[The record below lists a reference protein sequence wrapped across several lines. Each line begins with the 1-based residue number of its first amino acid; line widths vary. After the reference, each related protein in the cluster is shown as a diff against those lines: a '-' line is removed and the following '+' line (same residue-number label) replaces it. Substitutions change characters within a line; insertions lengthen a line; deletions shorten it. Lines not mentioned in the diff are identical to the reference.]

1 VSVAGFTPIMRG
13 MDTNIK
19 SYMQDVGRA
28 AREASRVIGAASSAT
43 KSAALKA
50 IAEAV
55 DHARKEI
62 KQANAQDMQAAQ
74 SNAID
79 QPLIE
84 RLLLDDKGIDQM
96 IEGLLQVD
104 ALKDPVGEM
113 SDFSF
118 RPSGIQIGKM
128 RVPLGVIGMIYE
140 SRPNVTVDA
149 ASLSLKSGNAC
160 ILRGGSEAF
169 HSNQAIAKCVVAGLE
184 TAGLPSACVQLINT
198 TDRAAVGELIQLD
211 NYVDVIVPRGGKSL
225 IDRISKEATIPVI
238 KHLDGIC
245 HVFIDA
251 DVDADMAKSIAFNSK
266 VEKYAV
272 CNALETLLIHE
283 ESAAEILPALAE
295 QYVNAGVELRGCEL
309 ARSIAQMT
317 PATEQDWETE
327 YLGPILAIKIVA
339 DLDAAIAHINE
350 YGSQH
355 TDVIVTQSFANSR
368 RFIAEVDSASVM
380 INASTQFADGFEY
393 GLGAEVGIS
402 TDKIHARGPVGLE
415 GLTSQKYVVFGN
427 GEIRNR

>member
-1 VSVAGFTPIMRG
+1 MRG

-19 SYMQDVGRA
+19 SYMQGVGRA

-140 SRPNVTVDA
+140 SRPNVTGDA

>member
-1 VSVAGFTPIMRG
+1 MPG
-13 MDTNIK
+13 MNTNIK
-19 SYMQDVGRA
+19 SYMQGVGRA

-283 ESAAEILPALAE
+283 QSAAEILPALAE

-309 ARSIAQMT
+309 ALSIAQMT